1 MLSEEIKQALEPDS
15 YLTHMQL
22 SDLEFKIT
30 INNMLRAL
38 VDEVDNMQEQ
48 MSKVS
53 KKKKNQNIKNQKVM
67 IKMEQSVI

>member
-22 SDLEFKIT
+22 SDREFKIT

-38 VDEVDNMQEQ
+38 VDEVDNMQE
-48 MSKVS
+48 
-53 KKKKNQNIKNQKVM
+53 
-67 IKMEQSVI
+67 